1 MFTWKHAFVV
11 MSLVFCLTTFCVA
24 QNTTL
29 PPGDSSMT
37 KSGLT
42 VQDAEKIKEGYAA
55 IQKFLGT
62 NPLDTAGS
70 HVSTNFAEVA
80 DKALDMVGRAVGS
93 ISATLQKVAPEVWRI
108 MIRQQYA
115 KAISEP
121 IAPLL
126 WLILCIIWYK
136 FTTKKW
142 TPDVDEGDDDNTL
155 ARIAITKGLPTIG
168 AAVAGGFLIF
178 AVKTSILLA
187 MNPEYYAIKDLF
199 TMILKTNPG
208 M

>member
-1 MFTWKHAFVV
+1 MLCAV
-11 MSLVFCLTTFCVA
+11 SISSAQTTA
-24 QNTTL
+24 PAAPDT
-29 PPGDSSMT
+29 SMT
-37 KSGLT
+37 KSGLS

-55 IQKFLGT
+55 IQKFLGS
-62 NPLDTAGS
+62 NPLDTAGDNS
-70 HVSTNFAEVA
+70 KKSFADIA

-121 IAPLL
+121 IAPAL
-126 WLILCIIWYK
+126 WLVLCIIWYK

-142 TPDVDEGDDDNTL
+142 TPDVDGGDEDN
-155 ARIAITKGLPTIG
+155 AMFRVIITKGLPTVG
-168 AAVAGGFLIF
+168 GAVAGGFLIF
-178 AVKTSILLA
+178 AIKTSVLLA